1 MTTSRLSYLVLNVLL
16 ASALLSSSAKAAFP
30 NDFQGVVWIDAAEV
44 ANWPQTGSLTVS
56 VDPRDVALRLRA
68 ENSKTGVW
76 RNSLINNVLVNAN
89 LWVFARFNGVWH
101 GATFEY
107 MRPNSVAKN
116 LDAVEGGHVK
126 RPPFLTSSYTWQPR
140 QGEVIAFM
148 VSGIARFTL
157 ANNNVKERTNV
168 FLYKWGVGPVT
179 EIDDEGISDPPPPPP
194 IEECV
199 EPEPENNTHIYNGVV
214 GGTVTVVTPTD
225 EIWPFFVDE
234 PLSVSVKDDRSLVML
249 VDEEQMQSQVNA
261 NGNFTGSF
269 TLQEQLFGEACN
281 VTINVL
287 GNVNGNSITG
297 SGTGSEQCG
306 DLSAVLDAT
315 FTANSQTT
323 PSFLDERPPQPK
335 QCVPVMA
342 PIHSLLL
349 L

>member
-1 MTTSRLSYLVLNVLL
+1 M
-16 ASALLSSSAKAAFP
+16 LSSSAKAAFP
-30 NDFQGVVWIDAAEV
+30 DDFQGVVWIDAAEV

-76 RNSLINNVLVNAN
+76 KNEKINNVLVNAN
-89 LWVFARFNGVWH
+89 LWVFARFNGVWY

-179 EIDDEGISDPPPPPP
+179 EIDDEGISIHLHPHLKKSALSQNRK
-194 IEECV
+194 IIRTYTMV
-199 EPEPENNTHIYNGVV
+199 WLA
-214 GGTVTVVTPTD
+214 GTVTVVTPTD

-261 NGNFTGSF
+261 
-269 TLQEQLFGEACN
+269 
-281 VTINVL
+281 
-287 GNVNGNSITG
+287 
-297 SGTGSEQCG
+297 
-306 DLSAVLDAT
+306 
-315 FTANSQTT
+315 
-323 PSFLDERPPQPK
+323 ERQFYR
-335 QCVPVMA
+335 
-342 PIHSLLL
+342 
-349 L
+349 

>member
-1 MTTSRLSYLVLNVLL
+1 E
-16 ASALLSSSAKAAFP
+16 P
-30 NDFQGVVWIDAAEV
+30 E
-44 ANWPQTGSLTVS
+44 PE
-56 VDPRDVALRLRA
+56 P
-68 ENSKTGVW
+68 E
-76 RNSLINNVLVNAN
+76 
-89 LWVFARFNGVWH
+89 
-101 GATFEY
+101 
-107 MRPNSVAKN
+107 
-116 LDAVEGGHVK
+116 
-126 RPPFLTSSYTWQPR
+126 
-140 QGEVIAFM
+140 
-148 VSGIARFTL
+148 
-157 ANNNVKERTNV
+157 
-168 FLYKWGVGPVT
+168 
-179 EIDDEGISDPPPPPP
+179 
-194 IEECV
+194 EECV

-269 TLQEQLFGEACN
+269 TLQKQLFGEACN